1 MSDSTIVNGVVSEDK
16 NVEIEDNSGDGND
29 SKVAA
34 LMQKIAALEQ
44 EKSELVHE
52 NEVVKERVNKLKEE
66 IEESDVENEKLKS
79 ETKVLDSI
87 AGRAA
92 QLETE
97 VSRLQH
103 DLISSV
109 HENQEI
115 NEELSV
121 TKREIEEL
129 RKSEVSKTV
138 TLEAIERER
147 NLLLEKISNDS
158 EGVKESN
165 SRIRDLEKKIE
176 ALEMRDSGYKSEKV
190 KAEEEMKEKIEERD
204 LKIRTLQSSV
214 DDLEAV
220 LERSNKEREELEIVK
235 NELEALLKKSE
246 RKVKEME
253 GKMGLLHKELE
264 GSEKMISGL
273 KEKAADGMN
282 GDNVVIDRGI
292 VGDDKKGLLGFNLE
306 WPLMAASAGAIV
318 LCSVVYLYHVRQR

>member
-1 MSDSTIVNGVVSEDK
+1 MSDLTIVNGVSDDK
-16 NVEIEDNSGDGND
+16 NIQIEDNSGDGND

-52 NEVVKERVNKLKEE
+52 NEIVKERVSKLKGE
-66 IEESDVENEKLKS
+66 IEESDAENGKLKS
-79 ETKVLDSI
+79 ESKVLDSI

-103 DLISSV
+103 DLLSSIN
-109 HENQEI
+109 ENQEI
-115 NEELSV
+115 SAELSV
-121 TKREIEEL
+121 TKQEIEEL
-129 RKSEVSKTV
+129 RKSEVSKSAS
-138 TLEAIERER
+138 LEAMQRER
-147 NLLLEKISNDS
+147 NLLLEKISKDS

-165 SRIRDLEKKIE
+165 SRVSDLEKKIQ
-176 ALEMRDSGYKSEKV
+176 ALEMRDSGYKSEKI

-204 LKIRTLQSSV
+204 VKIRDLQSLV

-273 KEKAADGMN
+273 KEKAADGIN
-282 GDNVVIDRGI
+282 GDDVVIERGI
-292 VGDDKKGLLGFNLE
+292 VGDDEKGFLGFNLE
-306 WPLMAASAGAIV
+306 WPVMAASAGAIA
-318 LCSVVYLYHVRQR
+318 LLAVVYLHHVRQR

>member
-1 MSDSTIVNGVVSEDK
+1 MSDSTITNGVVSDDRTVK
-16 NVEIEDNSGDGND
+16 IEDNSGE

-34 LMQKIAALEQ
+34 LMQTIAALEQ

-52 NEVVKERVNKLKEE
+52 NEVVKERMNKLKGEV
-66 IEESDVENEKLKS
+66 EESGIENEKLKS
-79 ETKVLDSI
+79 ESKLIDSI

-103 DLISSV
+103 DLISSMN
-109 HENQEI
+109 ENQDV
-115 NEELSV
+115 NAELSA

-129 RKSEVSKTV
+129 RKSEVSKSV
-138 TLEAIERER
+138 SLEAIERER
-147 NLLLEKISNDS
+147 NLLLEKITKDG

-176 ALEMRDSGYKSEKV
+176 ALEMRDSGYKTEKIRV
-190 KAEEEMKEKIEERD
+190 EEEMKGKIEERD
-204 LKIRTLQSSV
+204 LKIRNLQSLV

-253 GKMGLLHKELE
+253 SKMGLLHKELE
-264 GSEKMISGL
+264 GSEKMINGL
-273 KEKAADGMN
+273 KEKKAIDGIN
-282 GDNVVIDRGI
+282 GDDVVIERGI
-292 VGDDKKGLLGFNLE
+292 VGDDDKGFMGFNLE
-306 WPLMAASAGAIV
+306 WPLMAASAGAIA
-318 LCSVVYLYHVRQR
+318 LLAVVYLHHVRQR